1 MGTPASPTARPG
13 MPAIP
18 PLRSAPGPA
27 NPPPVHRAPSAAPPP
42 MANVPRV
49 PPMPTAPSAASTP
62 AMPAYRPAPP
72 PAAATPQL
80 VAIYDGVDY
89 PVTKEEFIIGR
100 GQKTSD
106 LCIRDSNVSRRHAV
120 VVLHNGQ
127 YWMVDQ
133 QSTNGVEFMGAKID
147 RKRIDHGDVFKI
159 CDYEVTF
166 VYR

>member
-1 MGTPASPTARPG
+1 MPNTPKVPP
-13 MPAIP
+13 MPM
-18 PLRSAPGPA
+18 
-27 NPPPVHRAPSAAPPP
+27 APPP
-42 MANVPRV
+42 MAP
-49 PPMPTAPSAASTP
+49 PPMAPPPMA
-62 AMPAYRPAPP
+62 P
-72 PAAATPQL
+72 PAAAYRAAPAQQQL
-80 VAIYDGVDY
+80 VAIYEGVDH
-89 PVTKEEFIIGR
+89 PVTEEEFIIGR